1 MHPMRSDVVGSLLR
15 PPYLLEARAAHR
27 RGELD
32 DAGLR
37 TVEDR
42 AVDEAVALQA
52 EAGVAVATDGEYRR
66 QSFYAHLLGAVEGFS
81 FLPDE
86 TTAAE
91 ALPWQGGDG
100 RPRPRTPVRADVTGK
115 LRRRVPIAADEFRYL
130 KDRVTDAVPKVTLPA
145 PSFMARYWVEARSS
159 GAYPTRE
166 AYLADLVQVL
176 REEVQ
181 DLVAAGAKY
190 IQFDGPNYALLTDP
204 KAQALFGDVAR
215 ILPDWAAVD
224 NAVIDGFSDVVF
236 GLHMCRGN
244 MAGMWAAQ
252 GGYEPVAAA
261 FGLLGHERLLL
272 EYDTDRAGTFA
283 PLRHV
288 PDDKTV
294 VLGLVST
301 KSGDLETVAQVTA
314 RIREAAH
321 TVPLERLAVSPQCGF
336 ASVEQGNP
344 LTPEAQARK
353 LRVVAES
360 AKAVWG

>member
-1 MHPMRSDVVGSLLR
+1 MHPMHSDVVGSLLR
-15 PPYLLEARAAHR
+15 PAFLLEARAAHR

-37 TVEDR
+37 KAEDR
-42 AVDEAVALQA
+42 AVDEAVAVQTG
-52 EAGVAVATDGEYRR
+52 AGVAVVTDGEYRR
-66 QSFYAHLLGAVEGFS
+66 ASFYAHLLGAVEGFA
-81 FLPDE
+81 FLPAE

-100 RPRPRTPVRADVTGK
+100 RPQPQTPVRADVTGK
-115 LRRRVPIAADEFRYL
+115 LRRKAPIAADEFRYL
-130 KDRVTDAVPKVTLPA
+130 KTRVTGAVPKATLPA

-159 GAYPTRE
+159 GAYATRD

-176 REEVQ
+176 REEVA
-181 DLVAAGAKY
+181 DLVAAGATY
-190 IQFDGPNYALLTDP
+190 IQFDGPNYALLVDP
-204 KAQALFGDVAR
+204 KAQALFGDVSR
-215 ILPDWAAVD
+215 ILPAWAAVD
-224 NAVIDGFSDVVF
+224 NAVIEGFSNVTF

-272 EYDTDRAGTFA
+272 EYDTDRSGTFA

-288 PDDKTV
+288 PDGKTV

-301 KSGDLETVAQVTA
+301 KSGDAETVGAVTG
-314 RIREAAH
+314 RIRDAAR

-344 LTPEAQARK
+344 LTPEEQADK
-353 LRVVAES
+353 LRVVAQ
-360 AKAVWG
+360 AAAAVWG